1 MHTVVAVGGGAL
13 SENIE
18 LDRRALALAQNPER
32 PDTKPRVLILS
43 ASDASPE
50 PGHSVVT
57 GYYKGPEAQAH
68 VSILDLAQDPS
79 QREIRDAVLG
89 SNFIYPY
96 VENPVE
102 AVREIRARKIDH
114 FLEKTR
120 ARAAT
125 QVLYGR
131 GKAAGIWFEYFANTS
146 EETGE
151 MTLERGLDIVHNM
164 IAVPYYASQRERQEA
179 FLEITLPLPNNHE
192 SATKA
197 YGIEDTAAVVVGNAP
212 EAHPHAMTTA
222 DSIVWVVSPSA
233 TGPNKHAMLLAC

>member
-1 MHTVVAVGGGAL
+1 MHAVVAIGGGAL

-18 LDRRALALAQNPER
+18 PDRRALALAQNPER
-32 PDTKPRVLILS
+32 PDAKPRVLILS
-43 ASDASPE
+43 ASDASSE
-50 PGHSVVT
+50 PGHT
-57 GYYKGPEAQAH
+57 DYYKGLEAQAH

-96 VENPVE
+96 VGDAIE
-102 AVREIRARKIDH
+102 AVKEIRARKIDR
-114 FLEKTR
+114 FLEITR

-151 MTLERGLDIVHNM
+151 TTLESGLDIVHNM

-179 FLEITLPLPNNHE
+179 FLEATLPLPNNHE

-197 YGIEDTAAVVVGNAP
+197 YGIEDTAAVVVGSSP

-233 TGPNKHAMLLAC
+233 SGQNKHAMLLAR